1 MQEMNGQ
8 IALVTGAGRGIG
20 SAIAKSLAKEGAT
33 VIVNYAGNAQAAQ
46 DTVDSILKDGGSA
59 EKYQCDVSD
68 FAAVEEMIKY
78 VVQKYEKIDILVN
91 NAGITKDTLLMRMK
105 EEDFDKVINVNLKG
119 TYNVT
124 KNVIPYMMKQKYGK
138 IINISSVVGVS
149 GNAGQ
154 ANYAASKAGIIGFT
168 KSVAKELASRNIL
181 ANCVAPG
188 FIKTDMTD
196 VLSDSVKESINSQ
209 IPLKKMG
216 TAEEVAN
223 AVYFLGNEENTY
235 ITGQVLNVDGG
246 MLM

>member
-46 DTVDSILKDGGSA
+46 DTVDSILKNGGSA

-91 NAGITKDTLLMRMK
+91 NAGITKDGLLLRMS
-105 EEDFDKVINVNLKG
+105 EQDFEQVLAVNLGG
-119 TYNVT
+119 TFHCIRHAA
-124 KNVIPYMMKQKYGK
+124 KYMIKQRSGR
-138 IINISSVVGVS
+138 IINLASVVGLT

-154 ANYAASKAGIIGFT
+154 ANYAASKAGVIGLT
-168 KSVAKELASRNIL
+168 KSAAKDRASRPI
-181 ANCVAPG
+181 APG
-188 FIKTDMTD
+188 YIDTDMTA
-196 VLSDSVKESINSQ
+196 VLSDSVKESVQSS
-209 IPLKKMG
+209 IPLKRMG
-216 TAEEVAN
+216 TAQDIAQA
-223 AVYFLGNEENTY
+223 AVFLASDKASY
-235 ITGQVLNVDGG
+235 ITGQVLSVNGG
-246 MLM
+246 MV

>member
-46 DTVDSILKDGGSA
+46 DTVDSA

-91 NAGITKDTLLMRMK
+91 NAGITKDGLLLRMS
-105 EEDFDKVINVNLKG
+105 EQDFEQVLAVNLGG
-119 TYNVT
+119 TFHCIRHAA
-124 KNVIPYMMKQKYGK
+124 KYMIKQRR
-138 IINISSVVGVS
+138 IINLASVVGLT

-154 ANYAASKAGIIGFT
+154 ANYAASKAGVIGLT
-168 KSVAKELASRNIL
+168 KSAAKELASRQITVNAI
-181 ANCVAPG
+181 APG
-188 FIKTDMTD
+188 YIDTDMTA
-196 VLSDSVKESINSQ
+196 VLSDSVKESVQSS
-209 IPLKKMG
+209 IPLKRMG
-216 TAEEVAN
+216 TAQDIAQA
-223 AVYFLGNEENTY
+223 AVFLASDKASY
-235 ITGQVLNVDGG
+235 ITGQVLSVNGG
-246 MLM
+246 MV

>member
-78 VVQKYEKIDILVN
+78 IVQKYEKIDILVN
-91 NAGITKDTLLMRMK
+91 NAGITKDGLLLRMS
-105 EEDFDKVINVNLKG
+105 EQDFEQVLAVNLGG
-119 TYNVT
+119 TFHCIRHAA
-124 KNVIPYMMKQKYGK
+124 KYMIKQRSGR
-138 IINISSVVGVS
+138 IINLASVVGLT

-154 ANYAASKAGIIGFT
+154 AN
-168 KSVAKELASRNIL
+168 
-181 ANCVAPG
+181 P
-188 FIKTDMTD
+188 
-196 VLSDSVKESINSQ
+196 VLSGLQNLQQKNWHPDRLQSTRLHRVILTQISQ
-209 IPLKKMG
+209 LC
-216 TAEEVAN
+216 
-223 AVYFLGNEENTY
+223 FLT
-235 ITGQVLNVDGG
+235 V
-246 MLM
+246 

>member
-46 DTVDSILKDGGSA
+46 DTVDSILKNGGSA

-91 NAGITKDTLLMRMK
+91 NAGITKDGLLLRMS
-105 EEDFDKVINVNLKG
+105 EQDFKQVLAVNLGG
-119 TYNVT
+119 TFHCIRHAA
-124 KNVIPYMMKQKYGK
+124 KYMIKQRSGR
-138 IINISSVVGVS
+138 IINLASVVGLT

-154 ANYAASKAGIIGFT
+154 ANYAA
-168 KSVAKELASRNIL
+168 KELASRQITVNAI
-181 ANCVAPG
+181 APG
-188 FIKTDMTD
+188 YIDTDMTA
-196 VLSDSVKESINSQ
+196 VLSDSVKESVQLS
-209 IPLKKMG
+209 IPLKRMG
-216 TAEEVAN
+216 TAQDIAQA
-223 AVYFLGNEENTY
+223 AVFLASDKASY
-235 ITGQVLNVDGG
+235 ITGQVLSVNGG
-246 MLM
+246 MV

>member
-91 NAGITKDTLLMRMK
+91 NAGITKDGLLLRMS
-105 EEDFDKVINVNLKG
+105 EQDFDN
-119 TYNVT
+119 
-124 KNVIPYMMKQKYGK
+124 
-138 IINISSVVGVS
+138 
-149 GNAGQ
+149 
-154 ANYAASKAGIIGFT
+154 
-168 KSVAKELASRNIL
+168 E
-181 ANCVAPG
+181 
-188 FIKTDMTD
+188 
-196 VLSDSVKESINSQ
+196 NS
-209 IPLKKMG
+209 
-216 TAEEVAN
+216 
-223 AVYFLGNEENTY
+223 
-235 ITGQVLNVDGG
+235 
-246 MLM
+246 